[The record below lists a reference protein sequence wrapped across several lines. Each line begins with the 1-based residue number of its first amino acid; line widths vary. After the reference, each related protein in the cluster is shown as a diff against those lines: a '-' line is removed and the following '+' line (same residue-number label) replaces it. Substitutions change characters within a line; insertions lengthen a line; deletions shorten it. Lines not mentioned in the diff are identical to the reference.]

1 MGIDAN
7 YYLENWLSPPHKE
20 ALLSALGGFPLAS
33 EAAIIKELQDLQ
45 AVGLKPHF
53 VFDGLDFG
61 IKDDPFVQSIAS
73 ARANAVAF
81 DVYERDL
88 AAEAAER
95 FMSSGQN
102 GKLLTKFNTS
112 VSDVILG
119 SPTPAALTAF
129 LKKILHENEIPFTVA
144 PFSALAQVRSRFLL
158 QSCN

>member
-1 MGIDAN
+1 MVGIDAN
-7 YYLENWLSPPHKE
+7 YYLENWLSPPQKE

-45 AVGLKPHF
+45 AVGLKLHF

-61 IKDDPFVQSIAS
+61 IKDDPFTQSITS

-95 FMSSGQN
+95 FMSSGQ
-102 GKLLTKFNTS
+102 KEKFYMKFDTR

-119 SPTPAALTAF
+119 SPTPVALSSF
-129 LKKILHENEIPFTVA
+129 LKKILHENDIPFTVA
-144 PFSALAQVRSRFLL
+144 PFSALAQVRSRSPL
-158 QSCN
+158 